1 MRSETVQRL
10 RLTFGVRSP
19 LCYASV
25 LDMGRLWE
33 RLLRRA
39 RVPLAYTQGFNP
51 HPRLQFADALPV
63 GYDSVCELVDMWL
76 SERQDFAE
84 FAHTAREQAPAGLDI
99 LAGEE
104 VTLNAVSPQSTMR
117 QAEYR
122 VSLDTPSSRDDLAA
136 AVERILTQPSL
147 IRRRM
152 KKGELAEYDLRPLVY
167 EIELLDERDGQQHL
181 RLLLRC
187 GSQGAGRP
195 EEVVA
200 ALELPI
206 RAFHVLRTGL
216 IWGAVEEQQS

>member
-1 MRSETVQRL
+1 MRNETVQRL
-10 RLTFGVRSP
+10 RLTFGVSSP
-19 LCYASV
+19 ICYASV

-63 GYDSVCELVDMWL
+63 GYDSVCELLDMWL
-76 SERQDFAE
+76 AERQDLAAFTQAV
-84 FAHTAREQAPAGLDI
+84 AQQAPAGLSV
-99 LAGEE
+99 LAAEE
-104 VTLNAVSPQSTMR
+104 VALNAVSPQSTMR

-122 VSLDTPSSRDDLAA
+122 VALDTGSSRDDLAA
-136 AVERILTQPSL
+136 AVERILAQPSI
-147 IRRRM
+147 IRRRI
-152 KKGELAEYDLRPLVY
+152 KKGELAEYDLRPLLY
-167 EIELLDERDGQQHL
+167 EIALLDEHDGQQML

-206 RAFHVLRTGL
+206 RAFHILRTRL
-216 IWGAVEEQQS
+216 IWGAVEE

>member
-19 LCYASV
+19 ICYASV

-63 GYDSVCELVDMWL
+63 GYDSVCELLDMWL
-76 SERQDFAE
+76 AERQDLAAFTQAV
-84 FAHTAREQAPAGLDI
+84 AQQAPAGLSV
-99 LAGEE
+99 LAAEE
-104 VTLNAVSPQSTMR
+104 VALNAVSPQSTMR

-122 VSLDTPSSRDDLAA
+122 VSLDMGSNRDDLAA
-136 AVERILTQPSL
+136 AVERILAQPSI
-147 IRRRM
+147 IRRRI
-152 KKGELAEYDLRPLVY
+152 KKGELAEYDLRPLVC
-167 EIELLDERDGQQHL
+167 EIEPLDEHDGQQML

-206 RAFHVLRTGL
+206 RAFHILRDRKS
-216 IWGAVEEQQS
+216 VV